1 MNTLTNTIGIYADYL
16 KQNHKQKIEAVAKAY
31 GYHIL
36 YFNDLEEVKAGIS
49 GCEVLYGY
57 YPAAILKQAEN
68 LRWLATA
75 SAGVDTYLSDDV
87 YAHPERIQLTNS
99 AGSYGTTISEHML
112 MVILML
118 MRRMPEYTA
127 LTQKREWRNI
137 GTVRSI
143 WGSRI
148 TIVGM
153 GDIGT
158 NLARRVKALG
168 AAHVCGVRR
177 THKDGDPAFDQV
189 MTLSQL
195 SEAVKDVDVVAL
207 CVPATQETN
216 GLLSKEIIDGLSPKT
231 FVVNVGRG
239 SAIDQP
245 ALVHALN
252 EGRIAG
258 AALDVMTPEPLPVDD
273 PLYDAKNV
281 ILTPHI
287 SGNMSLGRTCDL
299 NVDMFCRNLQRYLE
313 GEPLHHLVNRS
324 IGY

>member
-1 MNTLTNTIGIYADYL
+1 MSTIGIYADYL
-16 KQNHKQKIEAVAKAY
+16 LPHHKQKIEHLAKAY
-31 GYHIL
+31 GYQIQ
-36 YFNDLEEVKAGIS
+36 YFHTLDEVNDGIAA
-49 GCEVLYGY
+49 CEILYGY
-57 YPAAILKQAEN
+57 YPASVIKYAEN
-68 LRWLATA
+68 LRWFATA
-75 SAGVDTYLSDDV
+75 SAGVDTYLDDAI
-87 YAHPERIQLTNS
+87 YAHPERVRLTNS

-118 MRRMPEYTA
+118 MRRMPEYTE
-127 LTQKREWRNI
+127 LTQNRQWRNI
-137 GTVRSI
+137 GAVRSI
-143 WGSRI
+143 WGSRF

-177 THKDGDPAFDQV
+177 SLKPGDPAFDQV
-189 MTLSQL
+189 LTLEQL
-195 SEAVKDVDVVAL
+195 PEAVLDRDVIVL
-207 CVPATQETN
+207 CVPSTKETQN
-216 GLLSKEIIDGLSPKT
+216 ILSKEIIDSLAPQT
-231 FVVNVGRG
+231 LVVNVGRG

-245 ALVHALN
+245 ALVQALN

-273 PLYDAKNV
+273 PLYSAKNV
-281 ILTPHI
+281 ILTPHV

-299 NVDMFCRNLQRYLE
+299 NVDMFCRNLVRYLE
-313 GEPLHHLVNRS
+313 GEPLHHLVDRS

>member
-1 MNTLTNTIGIYADYL
+1 MPIIGIYANYL
-16 KQNHKQKIEAVAKAY
+16 GSAHIAKIESIIHAN
-31 GYHIL
+31 GYQIR
-36 YFNDLEEVKAGIS
+36 YFQNIEEVEAGIAD
-49 GCEVLYGY
+49 CEVLYGY
-57 YPAAILKQAEN
+57 YPASILKKAEK
-68 LRWLATA
+68 LRWFATA
-75 SAGVDTYLSDDV
+75 SAGVDPFLDDAV
-87 YAHPERIQLTNS
+87 WAHPKQTVLTNS
-99 AGSYGTTISEHML
+99 AGSYGITISEHML

-118 MRRMPEYTA
+118 MRRQMEYTEVTRA
-127 LTQKREWRNI
+127 REWKNV
-137 GTVRSI
+137 GAVRSI
-143 WGSRI
+143 CGSRI

-177 THKDGDPAFDQV
+177 TLKMGDPAFDEV
-189 MTLSQL
+189 KTLDQL
-195 SEAVKDVDVVAL
+195 AEAVKDADVVAL
-207 CVPATQETN
+207 CVPGTKETQ
-216 GLLSKEIIDGLSPKT
+216 GLLSKEIIDGLDSKT

-245 ALVHALN
+245 ALVAALN

-287 SGNMSLGRTCDL
+287 SGNMSLGLTCDI
-299 NVDMFCRNLQRYLE
+299 NVDMFCANLERYFK
-313 GEPLHHLVNRS
+313 GEPLLHVVDRS

>member
-1 MNTLTNTIGIYADYL
+1 MKTLGIYADYL
-16 KQNHKQKIEAVAKAY
+16 KPVHKEQIEAIAQSY
-31 GYHIL
+31 GCQL
-36 YFNDLEEVKAGIS
+36 RYFSTMDDVHAGIAD
-49 GCEVLYGY
+49 CEILYGY
-57 YPAAILKQAEN
+57 YPAAVLKEAEN

-87 YAHPERIQLTNS
+87 YAHPDLVQLTNS

-118 MRRMPEYTA
+118 MRRMPEYTE
-127 LTQKREWRNI
+127 LVQNRQWKNI
-137 GTVRSI
+137 GAVRSI

-158 NLARRVKALG
+158 SLARRVKALG

-177 THKDGDPAFDQV
+177 TKKPADPAFDEV
-189 MTLSQL
+189 LTLDQL
-195 SEAVKDVDVVAL
+195 PEAVKDADVVAL
-207 CVPATQETN
+207 CVPATQETQ

-245 ALVHALN
+245 ALVAALN

-273 PLYDAKNV
+273 PLYDAKAV

-299 NVDMFCRNLQRYLE
+299 NVDMFCRNLKRYFT
-313 GEPLHHLVNRS
+313 GQPLHHLVDRS
-324 IGY
+324 VGY